1 MRIGKISESVLKRS
15 VLRQIKW
22 KRDEILVGAGLGEDC
37 AILASGEEDVLVL
50 SMDPITGASD
60 QIGLLAVQ
68 GIINDIATSGAEPI
82 GIMLSLLLPEDFS
95 EAELKKLMIE
105 VEQTCA
111 SLNIQLMGGHT
122 EVTDAVK
129 RPIITVTGVGKA
141 KKETVLST
149 KGARPGQDVVL
160 SKWIGLEGTS
170 IAAREKTE
178 ILEKKFP
185 PTFLEEAKAFERYLS
200 IVPEAATAIRSGV
213 TAMHDVT
220 EGGIFGALWE
230 LAESSG
236 VGLEIELKKIS
247 IKQETIEICEVL
259 ELNPYELI
267 SGGALLMVTDHGSD
281 LVRILEEKKIHAVVI
296 GKTTEGNDRVVFNEE
311 EKRFLE
317 PPKPDQIYK
326 LR

>member
-60 QIGLLAVQ
+60 HIGLLAVQ

-95 EAELKKLMIE
+95 EEELKKLMIE

-247 IKQETIEICEVL
+247 IKQETVEICEVL